1 MSLSTP
7 VLVTDAPSN
16 ASLAVVRS
24 LGRRGVPVAVCTFAN
39 EFNLAAYSRWAAE
52 SCPLP
57 SPSEEPAAFIDA
69 LAALLERGKYP
80 IVFPTTDR
88 TIQLV
93 SEARHRLP
101 SWVQIPIADV
111 HALGTVLDKARTA
124 ALAAQVGVPIPRT
137 WCPAT
142 EDEARALAGTLVYPV
157 IVKPRRTN
165 FLGAHGRLVK
175 ANYRVVET
183 AADLPAAWAAVD
195 EAVPQPLVQ
204 TVVRGR
210 GVGINTLWRDGEPI
224 TWFCHKR
231 VRELDLQGGRSTAA
245 ESAPCEPRLLDSA
258 RRLLGALRWHGV
270 AMVEFKYDE
279 ATGDYWLLEVNGRF
293 WGSLPLA
300 LAAGMDFPYYLYQV
314 AVGETPAAPAA
325 YPEGVLARDAV
336 GELKHFVK
344 VMAAGTGAR
353 LATLGQSP
361 TILHPWKAS
370 FNWVNDD
377 PEPGR
382 REWLRT
388 LGRALGRRAF
398 RRRRAA

>member
-1 MSLSTP
+1 VRQSTP

-24 LGRRGVPVAVCTFAN
+24 LGRRGVPVGVGTFAG
-39 EFNLAAYSRWAAE
+39 EFNLAGYSRWAAE

-57 SPSEEPAAFIDA
+57 SPSQEPAAFIEA
-69 LAALLERGKYP
+69 LAALLEGGKYP

-101 SWVQIPIADV
+101 TWVQIPIADA
-111 HALGTVLDKARTA
+111 HALGTVLDKARTG

-142 EDEARALAGTLVYPV
+142 EDEVEALAAALTYPV
-157 IVKPRRTN
+157 IVKPRKTN
-165 FLGAHGRLVK
+165 FLGTNGRLVK
-175 ANYRVVET
+175 VNYRVVQEP
-183 AADLPAAWAAVD
+183 ADLPPAWRAVH
-195 EAVPQPLVQ
+195 EAVPLPVVQ
-204 TVVRGR
+204 AMVRGR
-210 GVGINTLWRDGEPI
+210 GVGINTLWRDGQPLA
-224 TWFCHKR
+224 WFCHKR

-245 ESAPCEPRLLDSA
+245 ISAPCEPRLLDSA
-258 RRLLGALRWHGV
+258 QRLLGALRWHGV
-270 AMVEFKYDE
+270 AMVEFKWDE
-279 ATGDYWLLEVNGRF
+279 TTGDYWLLEVNGRF

-300 LAAGMDFPYYLYQV
+300 LAAGMDFPYYLYQL

-325 YPEGVLARDAV
+325 YREGVLARDAV

-344 VMAAGTGAR
+344 VMAAGKGAR

-370 FNWVNDD
+370 FNWVDDD

-388 LGRALGRRAF
+388 LGRAFGRRAF